1 MTLLL
6 THFLTFVHKQG
17 TTSQTSCSTE
27 SYVPAIVTLLLWW
40 SWTIATLL
48 LGISRSAIAA
58 LGELVGSLTS
68 LSVYE
73 YPSVLVLV
81 PFGYPGLGRMRSA
94 VIVGLLTIGLLLAVL
109 TLLLTTRGLTLVGKL
124 VDHVIKETHFG
135 LIWSASLCR
144 GNGR

>member
-48 LGISRSAIAA
+48 AVLTLLLGASRSAVAT
-58 LGELVGSLTS
+58 LGKLVDSLSS

-73 YPSVLVLV
+73 YPSVLILV
-81 PFGYPGLGRMRSA
+81 PA
-94 VIVGLLTIGLLLAVL
+94 E
-109 TLLLTTRGLTLVGKL
+109 
-124 VDHVIKETHFG
+124 H
-135 LIWSASLCR
+135 
-144 GNGR
+144 